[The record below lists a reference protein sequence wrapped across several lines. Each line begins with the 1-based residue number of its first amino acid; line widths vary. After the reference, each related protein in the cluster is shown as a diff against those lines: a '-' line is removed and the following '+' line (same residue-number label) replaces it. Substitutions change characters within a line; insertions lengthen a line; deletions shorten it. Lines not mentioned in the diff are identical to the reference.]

1 MTTNFIRLSMLS
13 CALVLACGF
22 SAVVSAQD
30 NNQEPPETGIGKN
43 CSDPNGEKPD
53 VSLDADAV
61 RVLAGTRVRLTATG
75 KSLTG
80 KPIEYMWRSEKG
92 AIFGHGNAVDF
103 DTTGLVPGT
112 YDVRLYCRDG
122 NCALARLVK
131 PIEVIG
137 CPPNLGLSAS
147 SMRVNV
153 GEKVTVRA
161 DGSYPDLSMA
171 WTTSEGRLVE
181 SASSATIDTAGVTG
195 NFITVGVSTPAI
207 PGCGSTIQIAIV
219 KPVILPD
226 IINFPMNGG
235 RLNNANKSILDDVNL
250 RAAKDVSA
258 RIVITG
264 KSTANERTGLARQR
278 ADNARNYLVGEKGI
292 DPARIEV
299 RAEEKT
305 ASEGGIQ
312 VAIIP
317 PGAQMP

>member
-1 MTTNFIRLSMLS
+1 MTTKFIRLS
-13 CALVLACGF
+13 VLAGAFVLAAGF
-22 SAVVSAQD
+22 SAIASAQD
-30 NNQEPPETGIGKN
+30 NQNAPETGIGKN

-53 VSLDADAV
+53 VTLDADRV
-61 RVLAGTRVRLTATG
+61 RVLAGTRVHLVASG
-75 KSLTG
+75 KSLNN
-80 KPIEYMWRSEKG
+80 KPIEYMWRSDNG

-112 YDVRLYCRDG
+112 YDVKLFCRDG
-122 NCALARLVK
+122 HCALARIVK

-137 CPPNLGLSAS
+137 CPPNLGLVAT
-147 SMRVNV
+147 SMKVNV

-161 DGSYPDLSMA
+161 DGGYPDLGLQ
-171 WTTSEGRLVE
+171 WTTSEGRLVD
-181 SASSATIDTAGVTG
+181 SGSSATIDTAGVAG
-195 NFITVGVSTPAI
+195 NFITVGVTTPEI
-207 PGCGSTIQIAIV
+207 PGCGSQLQISIV

-250 RAAKDVSA
+250 RAAKDVTA

-264 KSTANERTGLARQR
+264 KSTASERTGLARQR
-278 ADNARNYLVGEKGI
+278 AENARNYLVGEKGI
-292 DPARIEV
+292 DPARIEI
-299 RAEEKT
+299 RSEEKT
-305 ASEGGIQ
+305 AAEGGIQ